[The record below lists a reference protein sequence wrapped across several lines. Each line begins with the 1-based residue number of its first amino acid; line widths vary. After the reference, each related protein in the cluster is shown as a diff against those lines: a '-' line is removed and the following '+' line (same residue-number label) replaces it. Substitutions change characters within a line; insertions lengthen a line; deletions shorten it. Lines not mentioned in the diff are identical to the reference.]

1 MKSFFL
7 FQDHF
12 LRKIA
17 DTFILVE
24 CKEGFTYN
32 GKLAK
37 FDSQLNIFMENSI
50 LTFEN
55 GTFFKEIK
63 YLFIKG
69 NMIKYIRII

>member
-12 LRKIA
+12 LRKIT
-17 DTFILVE
+17 DTFMLVE
-24 CKEGFTYN
+24 CKEGLTCN
-32 GKLAK
+32 GKLTK

-50 LTFEN
+50 LTFGN
-55 GTFFKEIK
+55 GIFFKEIK

-69 NMIKYIRII
+69 NTIKYIRII